1 MLEIDDLHVSR
12 GGSRILFGV
21 SLEVRARE
29 IVALVGRNGMGKT
42 TLLRSIFGLTEV
54 ERGAIRFGGKDVVG
68 LPSHRVARAGVG
80 LVPEGRGMFPGL
92 TVFENLQMGAG
103 PRTQSMPDALDRV
116 HAYFPLLRERAA
128 QKAGTLSGGQQ
139 QLVAIARA
147 LIGSPELLVIDEFSD
162 GIQPSIVQEIA
173 AILQQINA
181 DGTAVLVVEQN
192 ARLALRLAHRA
203 YVLEKGRVV
212 AEGDGDALLAD
223 EASLQR
229 LLVV

>member
-1 MLEIDDLHVSR
+1 MLEIDDVHVSR

-21 SLEVRARE
+21 SLAVGAGE

-92 TVFENLQMGAG
+92 TVLENLQMGAG
-103 PRTQSMPDALDRV
+103 PRTGSLPDALDRV
-116 HAYFPLLRERAA
+116 HAYFPILRERAA

-147 LIGSPELLVIDEFSD
+147 LIGAPELLVIDEFSE

-192 ARLALRLAHRA
+192 ARLALRLADRA

-212 AEGDGDALLAD
+212 AEGDGDELLAD
-223 EASLQR
+223 EASLHR